1 MSNNQ
6 LSQSKEVTLDGE
18 LKASLKR
25 IVKELEVACD
35 LCESLGEKHNWLEPG
50 AFYSA
55 LKKSLNISLEY
66 VRFFL
71 KLYLI
76 EGD

>member
-1 MSNNQ
+1 MSNQ
-6 LSQSKEVTLDGE
+6 KLSQSKEVALDGE
-18 LKASLKR
+18 LKASLK
-25 IVKELEVACD
+25 IIIKELEVSSD
-35 LCESLGEKHNWLEPG
+35 LCESLGEKYNRLEPG

-55 LKKSLNISLEY
+55 FKKSLNISLEY

>member
-1 MSNNQ
+1 MSKTK
-6 LSQSKEVTLDGE
+6 LSQSKEVALDGG
-18 LKASLKR
+18 LKASLK
-25 IVKELEVACD
+25 IIIKELEVSSD
-35 LCESLGEKHNWLEPG
+35 LCESLGEKYNRLEPG

-55 LKKSLNISLEY
+55 LRKGLSVSLEY